1 MVNLDRFRWPA
12 TSVDRCIQQYALATL
27 FISTRGNETL
37 FDSEG
42 HMTGD
47 DECTRFSSVSSACDG
62 SFETLELR
70 YNRLDGSLSPEI
82 AMLSKLGKKMIR
94 PKRTF
99 ARGSPSLFP
108 TLTIILG

>member
-1 MVNLDRFRWPA
+1 MRA
-12 TSVDRCIQQYALATL
+12 CYAVYQHP
-27 FISTRGNETL
+27 RNETL

-42 HMTGD
+42 YMTGD
-47 DECTRFSSVSSACDG
+47 DECTRFSSVSSACDDDG

>member
-1 MVNLDRFRWPA
+1 
-12 TSVDRCIQQYALATL
+12 
-27 FISTRGNETL
+27 
-37 FDSEG
+37 
-42 HMTGD
+42 MTGD
-47 DECTRFSSVSSACDG
+47 DECTRFSSVSSACDDDG

-82 AMLSKLGKKMIR
+82 VMLSKLGRNMIQ

-99 ARGSPSLFP
+99 ARCSPSLFP